1 MYSPSTMWRALT
13 PYLLTASLVLVAAGV
28 AYGLGAP
35 AWLAYA
41 AVVLAVLAVVPG
53 YDRWDRRQH
62 PR

>member
-1 MYSPSTMWRALT
+1 
-13 PYLLTASLVLVAAGV
+13 V

>member
-1 MYSPSTMWRALT
+1 MYSPSGMWRALA
-13 PYLLTASLVLVAAGV
+13 PHLLVAALVMAGAGI

-41 AVVLAVLAVVPG
+41 AVVVAALALLPG

>member
-1 MYSPSTMWRALT
+1 MWRALA
-13 PYLLTASLVLVAAGV
+13 PHLLVAALVMAGAGI

-41 AVVLAVLAVVPG
+41 AIVVAALTVIPG